1 MLSINSK
8 TMQFVLRIFRNF
20 GSDHFFLFSKV
31 DFFSNFF
38 FFPKKGLNY
47 RTCSKS
53 NFFCSSFKRFHGFL
67 GKMTKIQIWIFLRIL
82 VGFKKFF
89 LPKESICLRCY
100 KQNVFFFIIT
110 YSLLGR
116 GPKCLQK
123 FLLKKCQKWPKVF
136 LRRIFQKKRKTFFF
150 VPNRKRTHSCNYVA
164 DHFFYILFFC
174 LAFGFKARSCQKF
187 LPKIVK
193 FCLYFLKGIPK

>member
-1 MLSINSK
+1 
-8 TMQFVLRIFRNF
+8 
-20 GSDHFFLFSKV
+20 
-31 DFFSNFF
+31 
-38 FFPKKGLNY
+38 
-47 RTCSKS
+47 
-53 NFFCSSFKRFHGFL
+53 
-67 GKMTKIQIWIFLRIL
+67 MTKIQIWIFLRIL

-100 KQNVFFFIIT
+100 KKNVFFFILT

-123 FLLKKCQKWPKVF
+123 FCSKNAKNDQKFFYVGFFKKNEKHFF
-136 LRRIFQKKRKTFFF
+136 LSPIGRGHIVVTTLQTTFFI
-150 VPNRKRTHSCNYVA
+150 
-164 DHFFYILFFC
+164 FFFFC

>member
-1 MLSINSK
+1 
-8 TMQFVLRIFRNF
+8 
-20 GSDHFFLFSKV
+20 
-31 DFFSNFF
+31 
-38 FFPKKGLNY
+38 
-47 RTCSKS
+47 
-53 NFFCSSFKRFHGFL
+53 
-67 GKMTKIQIWIFLRIL
+67 MTKIQIWIFLRIL

-100 KQNVFFFIIT
+100 KKNVFFFILT

-150 VPNRKRTHSCNYVA
+150 VPNRKRTHSCNYLA
-164 DHFFYILFFC
+164 DHFFYILFFLSC
-174 LAFGFKARSCQKF
+174 IWLQSSVMSEISTKNSQILPLLFKGNSKVINLNYIFWMSVLLRDHA
-187 LPKIVK
+187 
-193 FCLYFLKGIPK
+193 